1 MKTYGIAAALTSACA
16 VSGASLADLA
26 IGGLLPMSGSNA
38 EYGQICGSG
47 ADLAVTHV
55 NASGMLKEPLQIVYE
70 DSQGLPMPG
79 VVGMNKLVNVEKAP
93 YVLTGYTGVSKA
105 VAPIATRTKTVVVN
119 GGGVGPDL
127 ARLGDYFWNVIPLVD
142 FEVRAMVSHL
152 VKEKNLKRVALVYV
166 DDPLGQS
173 VLEELKTGLAAAG
186 GEFVGGFSVP
196 VSAQQFSGVAARVRD
211 SRPDAVYIA
220 SYGTQQV
227 QITKQLRDNGVSQ
240 QLASYSG
247 FAIPSALA
255 LPEAQGML
263 YTKQKVD
270 LTVQDAV
277 TQTMH
282 ADYTRKYGKAPD
294 AYAVNYYNGVRV
306 FALLAAQLQQQGKPV
321 NGENL
326 LAARKATA
334 TFDLVGATVSFE
346 ANGTINAPIEI
357 HIIGG

>member
-1 MKTYGIAAALTSACA
+1 MKARTMVAALATALVLPS
-16 VSGASLADLA
+16 VTLADIT
-26 IGGLLPMSGSNA
+26 IGGLFPMSGAGA
-38 EYGQICGSG
+38 EYGQIYSNA
-47 ADLAVTHV
+47 ADLAVEHV
-55 NASGMLKEPLQIVYE
+55 NNSGMLKERLRIVYE
-70 DSQGLPMPG
+70 DSQALPMQG

-127 ARLGDYFWNVIPLVD
+127 ARLGEYFWNVIPLVD
-142 FEVRAMVSHL
+142 FEVRAMVQHL

-173 VLEELKTGLAAAG
+173 VLEELKTGLAAVG

-211 SRPDAVYIA
+211 SRPDVVYIA
-220 SYGTQQV
+220 SYGAQQV

-247 FAIPSALA
+247 FVIPSTLA
-255 LPEAQGML
+255 LPEARGAL

-277 TQTMH
+277 TQTMY
-282 ADYTRKYGKAPD
+282 ADYKRKYGKEPD

-321 NGENL
+321 NGANL
-326 LAARKATA
+326 LAARKATS
-334 TFDLVGATVSFE
+334 TFGLVGATVSFE

-357 HIIGG
+357 HEIGG